1 MTCNFESVCSYEIK
15 NGSYSQNY
23 KSYYINRDMDLFG
36 FGYYDYDKHYG
47 AGRNNYV
54 LLLFAN
60 GELLELVNTP
70 INGQPENMRSVYID
84 GYLYILAENDFKVV
98 KI

>member
-1 MTCNFESVCSYEIK
+1 
-15 NGSYSQNY
+15 
-23 KSYYINRDMDLFG
+23 
-36 FGYYDYDKHYG
+36 
-47 AGRNNYV
+47 
-54 LLLFAN
+54 LLFAN

-84 GYLYILAENDFKVV
+84 GYLYIFAENDFKVV

>member
-1 MTCNFESVCSYEIK
+1 M
-15 NGSYSQNY
+15 
-23 KSYYINRDMDLFG
+23 FG
-36 FGYYDYDKHYG
+36 FGYHDYDAYYG
-47 AGRNNYV
+47 PGRNNYYV

-60 GELLELVNTP
+60 GELLELAYTP